1 MDLETLGNLG
11 DFISGVAVLVTLI
24 YLANQ
29 VRQNTSVLSTSS
41 REALYSAYRAQN
53 AHLIDTDISEAYAA
67 GLRFFPDMP
76 SSQKRVFSH
85 TINDH
90 ALFMQGAF
98 ALYEAGTLPEKDY
111 TPYFNWLSSHLAT
124 PGGALWWQETSGFYN
139 ADLVD
144 ALDKKLAEESL
155 PDVLGLGFFALDS
168 EEPATPKKS

>member
-11 DFISGVAVLVTLI
+11 DFISGIAVLVTLI

-29 VRQNTSVLSTSS
+29 VRRNTSVLSTAS
-41 REALYSAYRAQN
+41 REAIYSAYRAQN

-67 GLRFFPDMP
+67 GLRYFPDMP

-111 TPYFNWLSSHLAT
+111 APYFNWFSSHLVT
-124 PGGALWWQETSGFYN
+124 PGGALWWLETRGFYN

-144 ALDKKLAEESL
+144 ALDKKFAEETL
-155 PDVLGLGFFALDS
+155 PDVLGLGFFAFDS
-168 EEPATPKKS
+168 EEQPVTPK